1 VVNILKIGGH
11 YMDLIK
17 LEVPDVAAA
26 IGVLETSLR
35 REKLLLRRSISRTE
49 KKLKE
54 FEEKEGR

>member
-1 VVNILKIGGH
+1 
-11 YMDLIK
+11 MDLIK